1 MLLSPPRFH
10 ALLEELIHMR
20 QEKEM
25 KKEQAKIWLADD
37 VLIYPENPG
46 ESIRKLLELIK
57 NFNKVAKH
65 KISKRN
71 Q

>member
-1 MLLSPPRFH
+1 MLLSPLRFH
-10 ALLEELIHMR
+10 FLLKELIHMR

-25 KKEQAKIWLADD
+25 KKEQAKTWLADD

-46 ESIRKLLELIK
+46 ESIRKRLELIK

-65 KISKRN
+65 KISK
-71 Q
+71 

>member
-1 MLLSPPRFH
+1 
-10 ALLEELIHMR
+10 MR
-20 QEKEM
+20 QAKEM
-25 KKEQAKIWLADD
+25 KKEQAKIQLADD

-65 KISKRN
+65 KISKMKSMTFPYVSDR
-71 Q
+71 

>member
-1 MLLSPPRFH
+1 
-10 ALLEELIHMR
+10 MR

-25 KKEQAKIWLADD
+25 KKEQAKTWLADD

-46 ESIRKLLELIK
+46 ESIRKRLELIK

-65 KISKRN
+65 KIRK
-71 Q
+71 